1 MILTLIRFRFL
12 VRFKNAVATYP
23 RLAPLVM
30 NLQKWFGEWK
40 TGISANPPSFDSA
53 LAKLQ
58 PIVRDLLVQT
68 LNETINKLVSI
79 VEREQGREQRSDS
92 RKQCFS
98 NTATSNEGVL
108 AALES
113 SYDRPGA
120 LREGGA
126 RHDNDFEDVSD
137 IRIAPTHEELM
148 SRIPPFLPVN
158 FFGAPHPAPP
168 ESMQRLLD
176 VQFRLLREELTYV
189 AL

>member
-1 MILTLIRFRFL
+1 
-12 VRFKNAVATYP
+12 
-23 RLAPLVM
+23 M

-53 LAKLQ
+53 LKKLQ
-58 PIVRDLLVQT
+58 PTVRDLLVQT
-68 LNETINKLVSI
+68 LNEKINKLVSI
-79 VEREQGREQRSDS
+79 VEREQGKEQRSDS
-92 RKQCFS
+92 RKERFS
-98 NTATSNEGVL
+98 NATTPNEGIL